1 MRGGRWSLVVGG
13 LGVVVVVA
21 GVTAVSVGGA
31 RHHGDDGDGA
41 EADCRQPEPRLGG
54 SHRPARST
62 AQRHDCGAH
71 RQRAKGGADGVGELG
86 RLGLLEAL
94 DPRDAR
100 HPRDD
105 PGDDGTAIDQCSG
118 RRDGA
123 AATQQRDQPDEDLRS
138 GDGDE
143 QPRQRLMLSVNPD
156 GGGVDG
162 PSPQRGDPLQR
173 CDPTRVGGRC
183 ARRLIALLGRW
194 SRRRTVVVW
203 FAHTDDGK
211 TGDEPVKSGKSPD
224 RSLRP

>member
-1 MRGGRWSLVVGG
+1 MATTVMAPRPIAGSPTRVG
-13 LGVVVVVA
+13 VA
-21 GVTAVSVGGA
+21 RIV
-31 RHHGDDGDGA
+31 
-41 EADCRQPEPRLGG
+41 
-54 SHRPARST
+54 RPAPPHSVTIAAPT
-62 AQRHDCGAH
+62 ANAPRVAQTVSANCGASDCSRPSIH
-71 RQRAKGGADGVGELG
+71 EMPDTLVTIQATTAPPLTRAVA
-86 RLGLLEAL
+86 A
-94 DPRDAR
+94 A
-100 HPRDD
+100 
-105 PGDDGTAIDQCSG
+105 T
-118 RRDGA
+118 GA

-143 QPRQRLMLSVNPD
+143 QPRQRRILSVNPD